1 MVHKL
6 LNKEVASGRM
16 AGPFAEKPFDKL
28 ICSPIGLVD
37 KKGTS
42 DKRMI
47 MHLSHPKGKS
57 VNSFI
62 DPAVT
67 KTQYQPFD
75 LAVQLVVQHG
85 RFCFM
90 SKADGK
96 SAFRI
101 IPIRFQ
107 DLMLLGIYFDN
118 NYYVDLCLPFGSSIS
133 CALFECFAT
142 MFNWILNVK
151 TLKIFMH
158 YLDDFFTV
166 DADKKVCIW
175 SMVCLAD
182 QVGFPL
188 CPQKFV
194 PPTQCLEFLGLTLDS
209 ILMQIRIPRDKVLN
223 IILMIKTTLLR
234 RTVKARFLASL
245 AGKLNFVCKA
255 VPPGHPFLRRIFDT
269 FAGRPMDFFVTLTK
283 ELKKDLAMWKYFL
296 TDFKGLSPILLSRP
310 SVRLFT
316 DASGNPDLGWGAW
329 LEDEWCFA
337 QWCAAWNFLFEPSI
351 DFLEFFAVLAAIW
364 TWKQKLTNT
373 RLFLFCDN
381 QPVVAILSSFTSNS
395 SDIMLLLRYLVL
407 ILSHHNIIIQPI
419 YLSSATNNRA
429 DALSRLQVDCFF
441 ALHRNAR
448 SKPQEL
454 SGFLNPLCHSTLN
467 NLQL

>member
-1 MVHKL
+1 MVEFLLDGFQNGFSLCYQGPRCSRTLRNLPSAYEFPDVVHQL
-6 LNKEVASGRM
+6 LNKEIALGRM

-42 DKRMI
+42 EKRMI

-67 KTQYQPFD
+67 KTQYQSFD

-85 RFCFM
+85 RFCYM

-96 SAFRI
+96 AAFRI
-101 IPIRFQ
+101 IPIRFE
-107 DLMLLGIYFDN
+107 DLMLLGVYFDN

-142 MFNWILNVK
+142 MFNWIVNVR
-151 TLKIFMH
+151 TLRIFMH

-166 DADKKVCIW
+166 DADKRVCIW
-175 SMVCLAD
+175 SMVCFQDLAD

-223 IILMIKTTLLR
+223 IILMIKTMLLH
-234 RTVKARFLASL
+234 RTIKARYLTSL
-245 AGKLNFVCKA
+245 AGKINFVCKA
-255 VPPGHPFLRRIFDT
+255 VPPGCPFLRRIFDA
-269 FAGRPMDFFVTLTK
+269 FAGKPMDYFVTLTGK
-283 ELKKDLAMWKYFL
+283 LKKDLAMWKYFL
-296 TDFKGLSPILLSRP
+296 TD
-310 SVRLFT
+310 T
-316 DASGNPDLGWGAW
+316 Y
-329 LEDEWCFA
+329 
-337 QWCAAWNFLFEPSI
+337 
-351 DFLEFFAVLAAIW
+351 
-364 TWKQKLTNT
+364 
-373 RLFLFCDN
+373 
-381 QPVVAILSSFTSNS
+381 SSF
-395 SDIMLLLRYLVL
+395 
-407 ILSHHNIIIQPI
+407 
-419 YLSSATNNRA
+419 
-429 DALSRLQVDCFF
+429 
-441 ALHRNAR
+441 
-448 SKPQEL
+448 
-454 SGFLNPLCHSTLN
+454 
-467 NLQL
+467 